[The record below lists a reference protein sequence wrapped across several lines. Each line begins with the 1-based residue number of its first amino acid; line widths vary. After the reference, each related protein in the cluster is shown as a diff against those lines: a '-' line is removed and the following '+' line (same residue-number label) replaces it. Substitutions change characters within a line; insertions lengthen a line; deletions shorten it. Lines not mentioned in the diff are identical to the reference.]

1 MLGLCPRPL
10 IMAANSKAA
19 DEPLSPSAFTCFM
32 LPCLIRLASSLASS
46 LEAKIERILFVSKK
60 HQNQ

>member
-1 MLGLCPRPL
+1 
-10 IMAANSKAA
+10 MA
-19 DEPLSPSAFTCFM
+19 SAKKEETDLFDLTKDLVKNWHIM